1 VLDLLRRV
9 RDELG
14 VTILLVTHEMSSVR
28 ALCDRVAVLD
38 AGQVVEEGPARD
50 VLLRPRSAAARRLLS
65 PREADAPP
73 AWSPPAGSSAARLS
87 LQFLGAVTS
96 EPLLWEVGHR
106 FGVTVNVLAGEID
119 RTTATPY
126 GSFVVDVTGSGEALA
141 GAVDHLRGRGVEVSQ
156 LEAA

>member
-1 VLDLLRRV
+1 
-9 RDELG
+9 
-14 VTILLVTHEMSSVR
+14 MSSVS

-50 VLLRPRSAAARRLLS
+50 VLLRPRSVAARRLLS
-65 PREADAPP
+65 PRDAQV
-73 AWSPPAGSSAARLS
+73 AWSPPAGSAAARLS
-87 LQFLGAVTS
+87 LQFLGAVAG
-96 EPLLWEVGHR
+96 EPILSEVGRR

-126 GSFVVDVTGSGEALA
+126 GSFVVDVSGTGEAVA
-141 GAVDHLRGRGVEVSQ
+141 GAVEHMRVRGVEVSE